1 VTDLNDGVMT
11 PPTGSYALDP
21 VHTFAEFRVRH
32 LVVGKVCGRFDSISG
47 DFVIGEDAEHLFGHV
62 EVRIDAAS
70 IDTNVEARDEDLR
83 SARFF
88 DVENFPAITFRGT
101 GSSKVAVNVWTVS
114 GDLTIRHVTNP
125 ITLEVTVRGAK
136 PNAHGQVKVG
146 LTATAHATR
155 ADFDLTTELVQ
166 ESGGA
171 GGPDVEI
178 EVDVEAVLR
187 D

>member
-1 VTDLNDGVMT
+1 M
-11 PPTGSYALDP
+11 PPPGGSYALDP

-32 LVVGKVCGRFDSISG
+32 LVIGKVRGRFDSISG
-47 DFVIGEDAEHLFGHV
+47 DFAITDDPEHLFGHV

-70 IDTNVEARDEDLR
+70 IDTNVEARDDDLR

-88 DVENFPAITFRGT
+88 DVENFPVIRFRGS
-101 GSSKVAVNVWTVS
+101 GSSKVAISVWTVS
-114 GDLTIRHVTNP
+114 GDLTIRHVTHP
-125 ITLEVTVRGAK
+125 ITLEVTVRGAR
-136 PNAHGQVKVG
+136 PDAHGQVKVG
-146 LTATAHATR
+146 LTATARATR
-155 ADFDLTTELVQ
+155 ADFELTTELMQ
-166 ESGGA
+166 ESGDA